1 MVERAK
7 PVMRA
12 IKLTPPRPSAR
23 ASSATNRR
31 RLCSF
36 RTGAICRYRLRAARA
51 CAARI
56 MHPSYVARFLAVNPL
71 HAFLRRLWQHRLSC
85 LWTGPKG
92 QILLAGKRFQ
102 DRTVR
107 HLVAA
112 ALGGHGTQD
121 ALEALQVSDPVSDV
135 GYVLLGYGFDLCT
148 GHPAATTKPQKLA
161 DLVEREAQLARTP
174 NENEALRM
182 FVGVEPM
189 PAGAARRIWQ
199 NTDSLVIANGLDVHL
214 GLLGKRADG
223 QSRICVHF

>member
-85 LWTGPKG
+85 LWTGPKSR
-92 QILLAGKRFQ
+92 QIAC
-102 DRTVR
+102 
-107 HLVAA
+107 
-112 ALGGHGTQD
+112 
-121 ALEALQVSDPVSDV
+121 EEQVSLDDPNVGRSRLDNFTFIISKEITVS
-135 GYVLLGYGFDLCT
+135 FF
-148 GHPAATTKPQKLA
+148 
-161 DLVEREAQLARTP
+161 
-174 NENEALRM
+174 EALR
-182 FVGVEPM
+182 P
-189 PAGAARRIWQ
+189 
-199 NTDSLVIANGLDVHL
+199 DHL
-214 GLLGKRADG
+214 
-223 QSRICVHF
+223 I

>member
-71 HAFLRRLWQHRLSC
+71 HAFLRRLWQHRLGC

-92 QILLAGKRFQ
+92 L
-102 DRTVR
+102 TV
-107 HLVAA
+107 
-112 ALGGHGTQD
+112 D
-121 ALEALQVSDPVSDV
+121 A
-135 GYVLLGYGFDLCT
+135 
-148 GHPAATTKPQKLA
+148 
-161 DLVEREAQLARTP
+161 R
-174 NENEALRM
+174 
-182 FVGVEPM
+182 
-189 PAGAARRIWQ
+189 
-199 NTDSLVIANGLDVHL
+199 L
-214 GLLGKRADG
+214 GLLLLGPRSWRLDTPFA
-223 QSRICVHF
+223 